1 MIILHTTEVNVSIVC
16 LCVMFAIGVAQ
27 LNVVK
32 RDYFT
37 TKDRRILPNITTI
50 IQQKSRSLSACASF
64 CSIHK
69 ACCVASYDRKT
80 KQCILDKSC
89 CPESEQSVDA
99 LMLKIRSDSLAC
111 PNGWLK
117 NENKCYF
124 FSDERKTWT
133 DAKIACVDDGGI
145 LVEVDSNCENDYLKM
160 TARYWLGGTD
170 EQEEGVWIWSHSQN
184 VITFTDWGKGEP
196 SNGNGNEHSLLLYGL
211 SGYAWHDNP
220 SHMLWQFICEKDSL
234 ACPNGWLKNGNK
246 CYFFSDER
254 KTWRD
259 AKIACKA
266 EEGMLASV
274 FIRPLTF

>member
-1 MIILHTTEVNVSIVC
+1 MIILHTTRVNVPIVC
-16 LCVMFAIGVAQ
+16 LCVMFAKGFAQ

-37 TKDRRILPNITTI
+37 TKDRRILPSSTTI

-117 NENKCYF
+117 NGNKCYY
-124 FSDERKTWT
+124 FSDELNTWT
-133 DAKIACVDDGGI
+133 DAKSACEAEEGM
-145 LVEVDSNCENDYLKM
+145 LVEVDSKCENEFVKKS
-160 TARYWLGGTD
+160 ANESGYWLGGTD
-170 EQEEGVWIWSHSQN
+170 EQEEGVWVWSHSQN
-184 VITFTDWGKGEP
+184 FITYTDWKAGEP
-196 SNGNGNEHSLLLYGL
+196 NNARGNEHCLILWES
-211 SGYAWHDNP
+211 SGYAWNDSP
-220 SHMLWQFICEKDSL
+220 CKQLMPFICEKDL
-234 ACPNGWLKNGNK
+234 LN
-246 CYFFSDER
+246 
-254 KTWRD
+254 
-259 AKIACKA
+259 
-266 EEGMLASV
+266 
-274 FIRPLTF
+274 

>member
-1 MIILHTTEVNVSIVC
+1 
-16 LCVMFAIGVAQ
+16 MFAIGVAQ
-27 LNVVK
+27 LNVVR

-117 NENKCYF
+117 NENKCYY
-124 FSDERKTWT
+124 FSDELNTWT
-133 DAKIACVDDGGI
+133 DAKIACEAEEGM
-145 LVEVDSNCENDYLKM
+145 LVEVDSKCENEFVKM
-160 TARYWLGGTD
+160 SASESNYWLGGTD

-184 VITFTDWGKGEP
+184 VITFTDWRNGEP
-196 SNGNGNEHSLLLYGL
+196 SNHHSNEHCLALRDFYGFIEL
-211 SGYAWHDNP
+211 SWRRKKDMEDKVRGMHARLCFNNFPIYEE
-220 SHMLWQFICEKDSL
+220 LICL
-234 ACPNGWLKNGNK
+234 THN
-246 CYFFSDER
+246 
-254 KTWRD
+254 
-259 AKIACKA
+259 CKK
-266 EEGMLASV
+266 LSC
-274 FIRPLTF
+274 

>member
-1 MIILHTTEVNVSIVC
+1 
-16 LCVMFAIGVAQ
+16 MFAIGVAQ
-27 LNVVK
+27 LNVVR

-117 NENKCYF
+117 NENKCYY
-124 FSDERKTWT
+124 FSDALHTWT
-133 DAKIACVDDGGI
+133 DAKIACEAEEGM
-145 LVEVDSNCENDYLKM
+145 LVEVDSKCENEYVKM
-160 TARYWLGGTD
+160 SASESTYWLGGTD

-184 VITFTDWGKGEP
+184 VITFTDWTNTEP
-196 SNGNGNEHSLLLYGL
+196 SNHNGNEHCLALRDYY
-211 SGYAWHDNP
+211 GYAWNDNP
-220 SHMLWQFICEKDSL
+220 CHFSMRFICEKGLKNLVSG
-234 ACPNGWLKNGNK
+234 NGWVYRWLVLGPPPPHL
-246 CYFFSDER
+246 
-254 KTWRD
+254 
-259 AKIACKA
+259 I
-266 EEGMLASV
+266 EG
-274 FIRPLTF
+274 RPTPANR